1 MVSAGQQGEKQ
12 TGQQNQDQRKSS
24 AETKTTKQVSSQ
36 DNVLWPRPLLSLA
49 NSWLADHPNPVLV
62 FTEKSWTELKPAS
75 LSIKDVTK
83 WFCIYNEKS

>member
-1 MVSAGQQGEKQ
+1 MGGVCCQVGGAYCQRETLVTFKFVTLMVSAGQQGEKQ

-49 NSWLADHPNPVLV
+49 NS
-62 FTEKSWTELKPAS
+62 
-75 LSIKDVTK
+75 
-83 WFCIYNEKS
+83 